1 MRKRPDYSH
10 PYLQRQSDAG
20 RERPVDTRPAR
31 SRTMM
36 DSTVSRH
43 PGKDHGPGFRHR
55 PRKAPEKVRVMA
67 AMALLPFMVGS
78 ALASPNDPDTPVPE
92 QSDAQQTRPTRD
104 TVTLDPLSVYG
115 ESNPLI
121 ATGSDSLT
129 TGNTSLTDIP
139 QTIQVVTKALLVD
152 QNAKSIGDAMRN
164 TPGIAVH
171 QGEGY
176 RDEIVIR
183 GVDTKGDFFVN
194 GMRDDGERLRDFY
207 NVKQIDVL
215 QGPAALLFGRGGA
228 GGVVNVITKKAERA
242 PIRELTLEAG
252 SWQRRRATLDVGNAI
267 GETAAFRINLMGE
280 DADSYRQYMNS
291 HRYGI
296 NPTFAFNLGSSTA
309 LDISLEREYDRRF
322 IDRGIPARGDR
333 PVVVPRSRTFVS
345 ETQNFART
353 IVHGLDASLEHVFND
368 SLTLRNTLRLSRLD
382 HFHENVYPGS
392 DVAPDDTLS
401 LTAYHH
407 RDRRNGLV
415 DQLELI
421 QKLDTGNVHH
431 TILYGLEVGLQVDD
445 NVRYQGGPIPNV
457 PLANPL
463 LDIVIDR
470 PELSNHFIGQDV
482 AGYIQDQIDFSSRWK
497 VLAGIRW
504 EQFRVAAKYH
514 FQPEGTRTKHV
525 DRMWSPSL
533 GAMYALTEN
542 TSLYASATRT
552 LTPAGSSLSLSL
564 RTPDAADLPPEEA
577 TNYEFGAKA
586 SLNDDK
592 LVLTAAVFQLD
603 QEHVRARHPVIPDL
617 LVPAGS
623 QRNRG
628 FQLGATGYLNPQ
640 WSVYAG
646 YARMDAKVQSSTE
659 LAVAGAHVGLIPRDR
674 VTVWSRYDIN
684 DHWGVGGGWVAQS
697 KVYTTFSNNV
707 VLPGYGRFDAMAY
720 YRWRN
725 YKINLNVNNL
735 LDRRYYA
742 TAQGDNQ
749 ITPGDPRSVNLM
761 FTMDM

>member
-1 MRKRPDYSH
+1 
-10 PYLQRQSDAG
+10 
-20 RERPVDTRPAR
+20 
-31 SRTMM
+31 
-36 DSTVSRH
+36 
-43 PGKDHGPGFRHR
+43 
-55 PRKAPEKVRVMA
+55 
-67 AMALLPFMVGS
+67 
-78 ALASPNDPDTPVPE
+78 
-92 QSDAQQTRPTRD
+92 
-104 TVTLDPLSVYG
+104 
-115 ESNPLI
+115 
-121 ATGSDSLT
+121 
-129 TGNTSLTDIP
+129 
-139 QTIQVVTKALLVD
+139 
-152 QNAKSIGDAMRN
+152 MRN
-164 TPGIAVH
+164 MPGVAVH

-194 GMRDDGERLRDFY
+194 GMRDDGERLRDMY
-207 NVKQIDVL
+207 NIKQIDVL

-267 GETAAFRINLMGE
+267 GETAAYRINLMGE
-280 DADSYRQYMNS
+280 DADSYRQYMNG

-296 NPTFAFNLGSSTA
+296 NPSFAFNLGSNTT

-345 ETQNFART
+345 EAQNFART

-368 SLTLRNTLRLSRLD
+368 SLALRNTLRLSRLD

-431 TILYGLEVGLQVDD
+431 TILYGLEAGLQVDD

-470 PELSNHFIGQDV
+470 PELSNHFIGQDM

-542 TSLYASATRT
+542 TSLYASVART

-586 SLNDDK
+586 SMNDDK
-592 LVLTAAVFQLD
+592 LILTAAVFQLD

-628 FQLGATGYLNPQ
+628 FELGATGYINPQ
-640 WSVYAG
+640 WSIYAG
-646 YARMDAKVQSSTE
+646 YARLDAKIQSSTE
-659 LAVAGAHVGLIPRDR
+659 LAVAGAHVGLVPRDR

-707 VLPGYGRFDAMAY
+707 VLPGYGRIDGLAY

-725 YKINLNVNNL
+725 YKINLNVNNIF
-735 LDRRYYA
+735 DRHYYA

-749 ITPGDPRSVNLM
+749 ITLGDPRSFNLM
-761 FTMDM
+761 FTMNM